1 MMSVQKIKPH
11 WMFANI
17 ETCATKELHKKK
29 INGTCRNIFV
39 FKSSIPG
46 KIFRTK

>member
-29 INGTCRNIFV
+29 INGTCRNIFG